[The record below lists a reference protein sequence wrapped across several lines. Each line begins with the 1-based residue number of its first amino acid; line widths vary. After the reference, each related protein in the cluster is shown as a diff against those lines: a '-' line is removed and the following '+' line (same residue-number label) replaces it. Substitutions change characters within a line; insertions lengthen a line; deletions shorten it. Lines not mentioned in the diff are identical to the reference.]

1 MDHALVVC
9 NPRAL
14 RGASASSKVRELS
27 RLLAPGGG
35 VRFADLASLDAV
47 GEPPERVV
55 AVGGDGTAN
64 AVLSWLAERGWDR
77 PFGLVPAGTG
87 NNLAA
92 GVGLP
97 ASTKEALELA
107 LAGRRTRALDV
118 FAYRA
123 GCENKVRYIVQTSC
137 LGFPAAMAGWYAAL
151 RGRAVLRTLARPLG
165 SVVYRIIGLCGL
177 VREKVRDLRAAHVLR
192 AAIELPGER
201 LEEAVS
207 AVFLGNERSLGGE
220 FFPCPRAS
228 VDDGLADLCLVRA
241 KSGIPYLRLFR
252 RISRGDHLSLDRA
265 VVYRQTPGPI
275 RIELSSP
282 SPFLVD
288 GDLWTRSDRYAIE
301 VQPSKFR
308 IVCG

>member
-1 MDHALVVC
+1 MNPPLVVS
-9 NPRAL
+9 NLRAL
-14 RGASASSKVRELS
+14 RGASVSSKVRELS
-27 RLLAPGGG
+27 RELAPEGG

-77 PFGLVPAGTG
+77 PLGLVPAGTG

-92 GVGLP
+92 GLGVP
-97 ASTKEALELA
+97 PSTKEALELA
-107 LAGRRTRALDV
+107 LLGRKTRALDV

-123 GCENKVRYIVQTSC
+123 GFESKVRYIVQTSA
-137 LGFPAAMAGWYAAL
+137 LGFPAAMAGWYAAI
-151 RGRAVLRTLARPLG
+151 RGRAILRALARPLG
-165 SVVYRIIGLCGL
+165 SAVYRAIGLCGL
-177 VREKVRDLRAAHVLR
+177 VREKVRDLRPAQVLR
-192 AAIELPGER
+192 ASIELPDER
-201 LEEAVS
+201 LEEEVS

-220 FFPCPRAS
+220 FLPCPRAS
-228 VDDGLADLCLVRA
+228 VDDGLADICLVRA
-241 KSGIPYLRLFR
+241 KSGVPYLRLFR
-252 RISRGDHLSLDRA
+252 RISRGEHLSLDRA

-275 RIELSSP
+275 RIQLSSP

-288 GDLWTRSDRYAIE
+288 GDLWTRSDRYEIE
-301 VQPSKFR
+301 VRPSKFR